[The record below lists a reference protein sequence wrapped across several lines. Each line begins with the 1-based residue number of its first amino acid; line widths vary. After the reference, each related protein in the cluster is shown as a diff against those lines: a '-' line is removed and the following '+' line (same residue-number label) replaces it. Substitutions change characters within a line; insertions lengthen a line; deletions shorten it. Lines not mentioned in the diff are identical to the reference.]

1 MAGQAPEKG
10 AFLLGGDAGNGR
22 PGNGPAM
29 ARRASWWGDWTVG
42 QWRVR
47 ARGAKAMADR
57 VYIMHVIVI
66 MIGARVRGENTLTII
81 IHHHD
86 DTGSPPPF

>member
-1 MAGQAPEKG
+1 MAGQALEKG

-22 PGNGPAM
+22 RGNGPAM
-29 ARRASWWGDWTVG
+29 ARRAPWRGDWTVG
-42 QWRVR
+42 R
-47 ARGAKAMADR
+47 AMVWAGGAKPVTDR

>member
-1 MAGQAPEKG
+1 MAGQALEKG

-29 ARRASWWGDWTVG
+29 ARRAPWWGDRAVG

-47 ARGAKAMADR
+47 ELGSEEMLQMEIVTKFSEKYPEKRGR
-57 VYIMHVIVI
+57 LI
-66 MIGARVRGENTLTII
+66 
-81 IHHHD
+81 
-86 DTGSPPPF
+86 S

>member
-1 MAGQAPEKG
+1 MSME
-10 AFLLGGDAGNGR
+10 LGGDAGNGR

-29 ARRASWWGDWTVG
+29 ARRAPWWGDWTVG

-66 MIGARVRGENTLTII
+66 MIGARDPGENTLTII

>member
-1 MAGQAPEKG
+1 MSMKW
-10 AFLLGGDAGNGR
+10 GGDAGNGR

-29 ARRASWWGDWTVG
+29 ARRASWWGDRTVG
-42 QWRVR
+42 R
-47 ARGAKAMADR
+47 AMVWAGGAKAMSDR

>member
-1 MAGQAPEKG
+1 
-10 AFLLGGDAGNGR
+10 
-22 PGNGPAM
+22 M
-29 ARRASWWGDWTVG
+29 ARRAPWWGDRAVG

-66 MIGARVRGENTLTII
+66 MIGARDPGANTITII

-86 DTGSPPPF
+86 DTGSPTPF

>member
-1 MAGQAPEKG
+1 M
-10 AFLLGGDAGNGR
+10 GGDAGNGR

-42 QWRVR
+42 R
-47 ARGAKAMADR
+47 AMVWAGGARAMANR

>member
-1 MAGQAPEKG
+1 
-10 AFLLGGDAGNGR
+10 
-22 PGNGPAM
+22 M
-29 ARRASWWGDWTVG
+29 ARRAPWWGDRTVG
-42 QWRVR
+42 QWGVR
-47 ARGAKAMADR
+47 ARGAKAMANR

>member
-29 ARRASWWGDWTVG
+29 ARRASWWGDRTVG
-42 QWRVR
+42 R
-47 ARGAKAMADR
+47 AMVWAGGAKAMSDR

-66 MIGARVRGENTLTII
+66 MIGARDPGENTITII

>member
-1 MAGQAPEKG
+1 MSMEWGGRAKGRLTCLAG
-10 AFLLGGDAGNGR
+10 
-22 PGNGPAM
+22 M
-29 ARRASWWGDWTVG
+29 ARQWPVVRRGGAIERSGG
-42 QWRVR
+42 QLYG
-47 ARGAKAMADR
+47 AGGAKAMANR

>member
-1 MAGQAPEKG
+1 MA
-10 AFLLGGDAGNGR
+10 N
-22 PGNGPAM
+22 
-29 ARRASWWGDWTVG
+29 
-42 QWRVR
+42 
-47 ARGAKAMADR
+47 R

-66 MIGARVRGENTLTII
+66 TIGARDPGEDTLTII

>member
-1 MAGQAPEKG
+1 MAGQALEKG

-22 PGNGPAM
+22 HGNGPAM
-29 ARRASWWGDWTVG
+29 ARRAPWWGDRTVG

>member
-1 MAGQAPEKG
+1 MAGRALEKG

-22 PGNGPAM
+22 HGNGPAM
-29 ARRASWWGDWTVG
+29 ARRAPWWGD
-42 QWRVR
+42 R
-47 ARGAKAMADR
+47 AGERAMVWARDAKPVMDR

-66 MIGARVRGENTLTII
+66 MIRARDPGENTLTII

>member
-1 MAGQAPEKG
+1 MRAM
-10 AFLLGGDAGNGR
+10 GGT
-22 PGNGPAM
+22 AM
-29 ARRASWWGDWTVG
+29 ARRAPWWGDRAGERAMVW
-42 QWRVR
+42 
-47 ARGAKAMADR
+47 ARGAKAMSDR

-66 MIGARVRGENTLTII
+66 MIGARDPGANTITII